1 MNQQFVEVAV
11 PTPLLITF
19 DYLLPAEVVHSDW
32 VRPGVRVKVPFGHR
46 QLVAVVIAIKDKTD
60 CPPARLK
67 SVIEVLDTEP
77 LLPEDALQLLSWASE
92 YYHYPVGEVLSNALP
107 KWLREGRSTQQE
119 PETFYAIT
127 TEGEVALSLGH
138 TRAPKQ
144 MQLLQAV
151 AQSEHAISYQQLR
164 QHGFDRA
171 GLKRVVEK
179 NWLKVTEQLP
189 VKKSPDKVLRQ
200 VGLTL
205 NQQQKKAVDTIAAAK
220 HFTAFLLQGVTG
232 SGKTE
237 VYLQAIE
244 QVLNQ
249 GKQALVL
256 VPEIGLTPQ
265 TIARFES
272 RFSVSIACLHS
283 ALTDSQRMQAW
294 LNARAG
300 DARIVIGTRSALFV
314 PLPDLGLIII
324 DEEHDSSFRQHSGFR
339 YVARDMAM
347 MRAKMSD
354 VPIVLGSATPSLES
368 LANVE
373 RKKYQLLRLDQ
384 RVAGGELP
392 QWKIV
397 DVRDKSLKAGMS
409 PQLLERMRY
418 HLERDGQV
426 LIFLNRRGYAPVLM
440 CHHCGFS
447 QQCDHCDAHMTLHA
461 RPARL
466 YCHHCG
472 ASCVVK
478 KMCPSCQQS
487 DMSAVGL
494 GTEQLELMLQQEFP
508 EQTVLRLDRD
518 TTRGKGSMEALLQQA
533 HHQKAQILVGTQ
545 MLAKGHHF
553 PAMSLVGIINADNGL
568 MSADFRALEQIGQ
581 LCWQVAGRAG
591 RENNRGEVL
600 IQTHQPDHALLQS
613 LVRDGYEKFA
623 QQLLVE
629 RQQAQLPPYSYIAKW
644 VVNDL
649 SQQHA
654 FDVAQKIQQIAGAQ
668 LSSFA
673 VQCFGP
679 MPALMERIADRYHV
693 EVVCL
698 STNRSQ
704 LQRFL
709 SKIYPD
715 INKLKL
721 KKGVRWFLQ
730 VD

>member
-1 MNQQFVEVAV
+1 MNKQFVEVAV
-11 PTPLLITF
+11 PTPLLSTF
-19 DYLLPAEVVHSDW
+19 DYLLPAELAHSSE
-32 VRPGVRVKVPFGHR
+32 VRPGARVKVPFGHR
-46 QLVAVVIAIKDKTD
+46 QLVAVVVVLKSETD

-67 SVIEVLDTEP
+67 SVMEVLDTEP
-77 LLPEDALQLLSWASE
+77 LLPEDALQLLTWASG

-107 KWLREGRSTQQE
+107 KWLREGRSTEQAAE
-119 PETFYAIT
+119 EFYAIT
-127 TEGEVALSLGH
+127 SAGEVALSVGDN
-138 TRAPKQ
+138 RAPKQ
-144 MQLLQAV
+144 IQLLQTV
-151 AQSEHAISYQQLR
+151 AQYEQAVSYQQLR
-164 QHGFDRA
+164 EQGFDRA
-171 GLKRVVEK
+171 GLKRVLEK
-179 NWLKVTEQLP
+179 NWLTIAEQVP
-189 VKKSPDKVLRQ
+189 VKKTTGSVLRQ
-200 VGLTL
+200 AGLDL
-205 NQQQKKAVDTIAAAK
+205 NQQQKKSVDAIAAAK
-220 HFTAFLLQGVTG
+220 HFASFLLQGVTG

-244 QVLNQ
+244 RILQQ

-265 TIARFES
+265 TISRFES

-283 ALTDSQRMQAW
+283 ALTDSQRMQSW
-294 LNARAG
+294 LQARAG
-300 DARIVIGTRSALFV
+300 DAKIVIGTRSALFV
-314 PLPDLGLIII
+314 PLPHLGLIII

-347 MRAKMSD
+347 MRAKMMD

-373 RKKYQLLRLDQ
+373 RKKYHLLRLDQ

-392 QWKIV
+392 QWKII
-397 DVRDKSLKAGMS
+397 DVRDQSLKAGMS
-409 PQLLERMRY
+409 SQLLERMRY
-418 HLERDGQV
+418 HLDNNGQV

-461 RPARL
+461 RPSRM

-472 ASCVVK
+472 ASSRVK

-494 GTEQLELMLQQEFP
+494 GTEQLELMLQQQFP

-518 TTRGKGSMEALLQQA
+518 TTRGKGSMAELLQQA
-533 HHQKAQILVGTQ
+533 HHKKAQILVGTQ

-568 MSADFRALEQIGQ
+568 MSSDFRALEQMGQ
-581 LCWQVAGRAG
+581 LCCQVAGRAG
-591 RENNRGEVL
+591 RENSRGEVL
-600 IQTHQPDHALLQS
+600 IQTHQPDHVLLQS

-623 QQLLVE
+623 QQLLHE
-629 RQQAQLPPYSYIAKW
+629 RQDAQLPPYSYLAKW

-649 SQQHA
+649 SQQAA
-654 FDVAQKIQQIAGAQ
+654 FDAAQKIQQLAQ
-668 LSSFA
+668 VSLSTFA
-673 VQCFGP
+673 VKCFGP
-679 MPALMERIADRYHV
+679 MPAIMERVADRYHV

-698 STNRSQ
+698 SSNRQQ

-709 SKIYPD
+709 SKIYPEVSRLKF
-715 INKLKL
+715 NKGL
-721 KKGVRWFLQ
+721 RWFLQ

>member
-1 MNQQFVEVAV
+1 MDQQFVEVAV
-11 PTPLLITF
+11 PTPLLSTF
-19 DYLLPAEVVHSDW
+19 DYLLPPELNHADQVC
-32 VRPGVRVKVPFGHR
+32 PGVRVKVPFGRR
-46 QLVAVVIAIKDKTD
+46 QLVAVVVTVKSETD
-60 CPPARLK
+60 CPKSRLK
-67 SVIEVLDTEP
+67 AVLEVLDEKP
-77 LLPEDALQLLSWASE
+77 LLPEDALQLLTWASD
-92 YYHYPVGEVLSNALP
+92 YYHYPVGEVLANALP
-107 KWLREGRSTQQE
+107 KWLREGRAAQQE
-119 PETFYAIT
+119 AEVFYALT
-127 TEGEVALSLGH
+127 TAGEVALSVGH
-138 TRAPKQ
+138 SRAPKQ
-144 MQLLQAV
+144 MQLLQCV
-151 AQSEHAISYQQLR
+151 AQSEQAIDYQQLR
-164 QHGFDRA
+164 SQGFDRA
-171 GLKRVVEK
+171 AVNKVLEK
-179 NWLKVTEQLP
+179 NWLEITAQSSVSILP
-189 VKKSPDKVLRQ
+189 ENVLCQ
-200 VGLTL
+200 PPLKL
-205 NQQQKKAVDTIAAAK
+205 NDQQKKCVDAVVSAEKFAS
-220 HFTAFLLQGVTG
+220 FLLQGVTG

-244 QVLNQ
+244 KILNQ

-265 TIARFES
+265 TIARFEA
-272 RFSVSIACLHS
+272 RFSVPIACLHS

-294 LNARAG
+294 LQARAG
-300 DARIVIGTRSALFV
+300 DAKIVIGTRSALFV
-314 PLPDLGLIII
+314 PLPHLGLIVI

-373 RKKYQLLRLDQ
+373 RKKYHLLRLDQ

-397 DVRDKSLKAGMS
+397 DVRDKTLKAGMS

-418 HLERDGQV
+418 HLDNNGQV

-461 RPARL
+461 RPSRM

-472 ASCVVK
+472 ASSAVK

-494 GTEQLELMLQQEFP
+494 GTEQLELMLQQQFP
-508 EQTVLRLDRD
+508 DQKVLRLDRD
-518 TTRGKGSMEALLQQA
+518 TTRSKGSMAELLQQA

-568 MSADFRALEQIGQ
+568 MSSDFRALEQMGQ

-591 RENNRGEVL
+591 RENSRGEVL
-600 IQTHQPDHALLQS
+600 IQTHQPDHELLQC

-623 QQLLVE
+623 QQLLRE
-629 RQQAQLPPYSYIAKW
+629 RQQAQLPPYSYLAKW

-649 SQQHA
+649 SQQQA
-654 FDVAQKIQQIAGAQ
+654 FDAAQKIQRIAQSHLAT
-668 LSSFA
+668 FA
-673 VQCFGP
+673 VNCFGP

-698 STNRSQ
+698 SANRQQ

-709 SKIYPD
+709 SKIYPE
-715 INKLKL
+715 INQLKF
-721 KKGVRWFLQ
+721 KKGLRWFLQ